1 MRWRLI
7 AVTGGL
13 IVVTALIVS
22 VFIPFAWIEPR
33 EPHGFQSAGKPTIE
47 FPELTGRVVDDA
59 HLLSEADERELTAS
73 LKALEDKN
81 SDRVVVVT
89 VPSLQGHSI
98 EEYGNRLGRYW
109 GVFTAEKSNGAL
121 LLVAPNE
128 HKVRIE
134 IGRGL
139 EGILPNNVSQEII
152 DKSILPHFRTG
163 DYAAGIKDGVN
174 ALLLVLAS

>member
-7 AVTGGL
+7 AATGGL

-81 SDRVVVVT
+81 TDQVVVVT
-89 VPSLQGHSI
+89 VTSLRGYSI
-98 EEYGNRLGRYW
+98 EDYGLRLGNYW
-109 GVFTAEKSNGAL
+109 RVGTHDKHNGVL
-121 LLVAPNE
+121 LVVAPNE

-134 IGRGL
+134 VARGL
-139 EGILPNNVSQEII
+139 SL
-152 DKSILPHFRTG
+152 F
-163 DYAAGIKDGVN
+163 
-174 ALLLVLAS
+174 